1 MDKNIR
7 NNIEFKILDKKKFQ
21 RLIYGDFHNILRNL
35 TNELPDWKYIPCD
48 LAILENNKKRL
59 QLNFIECKDNILV
72 YEDMSDNDSIL
83 SIDEFQFIGN
93 VILEKLEQYLGYKII
108 IEIKKLITYGSYM
121 WNI

>member
-7 NNIEFKILDKKKFQ
+7 TNIEFKILDKYKFQ

-48 LAILENNKKRL
+48 LAILENNKQRL
-59 QLNFIECKDNILV
+59 QLNYLESKNNILV
-72 YEDMSDNDSIL
+72 YEDMSDDDSIL
-83 SIDEFQFIGN
+83 TIEELQFIGN
-93 VILEKLEQYLGYKII
+93 VILEKLEQYLGYKKII
-108 IEIKKLITYGSYM
+108 PYGSYI

>member
-1 MDKNIR
+1 MDKIIR
-7 NNIEFKILDKKKFQ
+7 NKIEFKISDKKKFQ

-35 TNELPDWKYIPCD
+35 SSKLLDWKYIPCD

-59 QLNFIECKDNILV
+59 QLNYLESKNNIIV

-83 SIDEFQFIGN
+83 TLEELKFIEN
-93 VILEKLEQYLGYKII
+93 IILGELEEYLEIRKIN
-108 IEIKKLITYGSYM
+108 KYGSYM